1 MTLPS
6 SGTINHKMI
15 QDEFGGSNP
24 ISMTEYYGAAT
35 GIPGSGTIKLS
46 DFYGT
51 SSSTDIVAT
60 ILLVAG
66 GGAGGI
72 GTAWAAGGGGSGG
85 EVIEVDYTFK
95 TGVNYR
101 FEIGGGGVSGINTS
115 VDGGDTVLKNVDTGE
130 VIYRV
135 KGGSGG
141 GFYTENGPGTVFKN
155 STRGSGAC
163 SKSGYNTG
171 SALNVRRFSGING
184 GGRENGDS
192 ILTTT
197 SPIYGGDGVP
207 DAWYSA
213 GGGAGWG
220 QPSSDGSDNTFAKEN
235 AQSAVPR
242 GGNGQIYTYGAAG
255 NGGGGFITYIT
266 SAFVAQKNSASPT
279 VDRPMVFG
287 CGGGGGT
294 YREEKSD
301 VSFIIVNGGQGGLYY
316 GGRGGKYRDQ
326 DNALNPTSKQIGLP
340 GEGQTGSGGGGGGT
354 SVDSSGS
361 FTAQGGD
368 GGSGV
373 AYIRF
378 PKEYSDFMPF
388 YIYLNEDNDDN
399 YIYLKFPVNQTF
411 IFEEG
416 NYNWP
421 EPPGWRYGQKYSA
434 LPLAQLPL
442 DQLPLDQNS

>member
-1 MTLPS
+1 MALQS
-6 SGTINHKMI
+6 SGPISLNDI
-15 QDEFGGSNP
+15 QNEFGGSNP
-24 ISMTEYYGAAT
+24 ISISEYYGVDTVPA
-35 GIPGSGTIKLS
+35 SGTISLS

-51 SSSTDIVAT
+51 KSSTDIVAT

-155 STRGSGAC
+155 STRGSGAS
-163 SKSGYNTG
+163 SKSGYTTG
-171 SALNVRRFSGING
+171 SAINVPRFSSING

-207 DAWYSA
+207 GQWYSA

-220 QPSSDGSDNTFAKEN
+220 QPSSDGSDNTFAKEYGQK
-235 AQSAVPR
+235 AEPR
-242 GGNGQIYTYGAAG
+242 GGNGVKYVFGRAG

-266 SAFVAQKNSASPT
+266 SALVAQRNSASSS

-301 VSFIIVNGGQGGLYY
+301 ESFIQNRGGQGGLYY
-316 GGRGGKYRDQ
+316 GGLGGKYRDQ
-326 DNALNPTSKQIGLP
+326 DNALNPTSKQIGYP
-340 GEGQTGSGGGGGGT
+340 GHGQTGSGGGGGG
-354 SVDSSGS
+354 SSMEQSGS

-378 PKEYSDFMPF
+378 PKEYSNFMPL
-388 YIYLNEDNDDN
+388 YINSNEDKDDN
-399 YIYLKFPVNQTF
+399 YIYLKFPRNQTF
-411 IFEEG
+411 VFAEG

-421 EPPGWRYGQKYSA
+421 EPPGW
-434 LPLAQLPL
+434 P
-442 DQLPLDQNS
+442 